1 MGAGAST
8 ADPQEEIRTIRKGQ
22 VAEDASAGA
31 ILVKSAS
38 GLTKSSGWLDEPD
51 PYAMT
56 RLGPVGSSWAD
67 KDTPEACERT
77 SCVASD
83 TRDPVWQL
91 AFPYALPAADVAWE
105 LHVRV
110 YDKDYASFDDFLG
123 EARVPLA
130 ALAEHENATREYA
143 LTDKSDGAT
152 VGALTLM
159 MGDAVETALM
169 EEHAA
174 ELAALSES
182 GAQRGLLSTLV
193 SPTLGVAARVGCYFA
208 DWFTT
213 PEYAS
218 LIFGDRPQ
226 PLMCT
231 LPQVLGD
238 ARELR
243 DRGDQGAEANAR
255 LPVRVV
261 PQALGRPEDGRGH
274 ARVARAAR
282 AGLHHLLEPRRG
294 DGAARDARRE
304 ARRELGGGRGDARE
318 LPWDA
323 AAQRRNVGRGAVAC
337 DRARAADGGARVGA
351 AAPRQARRPGRQ
363 AARPG
368 RPVDA
373 RRARRRGG

>member
-123 EARVPLA
+123 EATANLGPLLKTDTHELEVPLPTQGS
-130 ALAEHENATREYA
+130 LF
-143 LTDKSDGAT
+143 
-152 VGALTLM
+152 
-159 MGDAVETALM
+159 
-169 EEHAA
+169 
-174 ELAALSES
+174 
-182 GAQRGLLSTLV
+182 LV
-193 SPTLGVAARVGCYFA
+193 VTWA
-208 DWFTT
+208 
-213 PEYAS
+213 
-218 LIFGDRPQ
+218 
-226 PLMCT
+226 
-231 LPQVLGD
+231 PQVTL
-238 ARELR
+238 
-243 DRGDQGAEANAR
+243 QM
-255 LPVRVV
+255 
-261 PQALGRPEDGRGH
+261 
-274 ARVARAAR
+274 
-282 AGLHHLLEPRRG
+282 
-294 DGAARDARRE
+294 
-304 ARRELGGGRGDARE
+304 
-318 LPWDA
+318 
-323 AAQRRNVGRGAVAC
+323 
-337 DRARAADGGARVGA
+337 
-351 AAPRQARRPGRQ
+351 
-363 AARPG
+363 
-368 RPVDA
+368 
-373 RRARRRGG
+373 

>member
-123 EARVPLA
+123 EAVLKGCLGSADVPRGYVRLKLHPRAGQKSQKLIKGWIGLWVELA
-130 ALAEHENATREYA
+130 GEEASGVLGAGGWGTLPAEGGATR
-143 LTDKSDGAT
+143 
-152 VGALTLM
+152 
-159 MGDAVETALM
+159 
-169 EEHAA
+169 
-174 ELAALSES
+174 
-182 GAQRGLLSTLV
+182 
-193 SPTLGVAARVGCYFA
+193 
-208 DWFTT
+208 
-213 PEYAS
+213 
-218 LIFGDRPQ
+218 
-226 PLMCT
+226 
-231 LPQVLGD
+231 
-238 ARELR
+238 
-243 DRGDQGAEANAR
+243 
-255 LPVRVV
+255 
-261 PQALGRPEDGRGH
+261 
-274 ARVARAAR
+274 
-282 AGLHHLLEPRRG
+282 
-294 DGAARDARRE
+294 
-304 ARRELGGGRGDARE
+304 
-318 LPWDA
+318 
-323 AAQRRNVGRGAVAC
+323 
-337 DRARAADGGARVGA
+337 
-351 AAPRQARRPGRQ
+351 
-363 AARPG
+363 
-368 RPVDA
+368 
-373 RRARRRGG
+373 